1 MSADLP
7 EAQEKGRSDGTNG
20 SAAPIEEIRRLLVS
34 PERLQIR
41 QLQDR
46 VEDPQSNTEM
56 VSRVLPEAMALR
68 SQRDSKLAA
77 SFLPTVET
85 AIALSVKKRPEVLA
99 GAIFP
104 LLGPAI
110 RKAIA
115 ATLGAMLV
123 SLNQTLAQSLSPR
136 SLGWRW
142 AAWRTGKSFSEIV
155 LLRTLEYRVEQIFLI
170 HSRTGLLLQHVSATT
185 MATGADMIS
194 AMLTAITDFVHDS
207 FKLEKTE
214 DIDALQ
220 VGELKVWIARG
231 PQAVL
236 AAVIRGEAPAD
247 LRVQLQ
253 ETIEQIHREHAHD
266 LAEFEGNS
274 APFESCRALL
284 DACLTF
290 RLQERKAQSYRTLSF
305 VAAGAAL
312 VVAALLVRPL
322 LQEHRW
328 RNYLQTLREQP
339 GIILIEADAR
349 HGKYHLTGLRDPL
362 ANDPSALLHDAHLAP
377 QDVEARWE
385 PYSASYPDFVL
396 ARARELLFP
405 PSGVSLKVQDGV
417 LYASGTAPQIWI
429 TSTRKQARFVGGIT
443 KYDDS
448 QLAAEEIAQLR
459 QSAQRLE
466 STSLDFLSGTTAL
479 AQGESDK
486 VLTIV
491 EEMKVVLSSAAAANK
506 KAQIT
511 IIGHADKPGDEH
523 FNEQLSQLRADA
535 ILRRLQ
541 SSGLPRGYFI
551 ARGVGTRVD
560 PGDTVPRPERG
571 PRRAVSFRVVL
582 QDN

>member
-1 MSADLP
+1 MSDDFS
-7 EAQEKGRSDGTNG
+7 EAQEKGRPDGSNG

-41 QLQDR
+41 KLQDR
-46 VEDPQSNTEM
+46 VEDPHLNTEM

-68 SQRDSKLAA
+68 SQRDNKLAA

-123 SLNQTLAQSLSPR
+123 SLNQTLEQSLSPR
-136 SLGWRW
+136 SLGWRLE
-142 AAWRTGKSFSEIV
+142 AWRTGKSFSEIV

-170 HSRTGLLLQHVSATT
+170 HSRAGLLLQHVSATT

-220 VGELKVWIARG
+220 IGELKVWIARG

-236 AAVIRGEAPAD
+236 AAVIRGEAPAE

-253 ETIEQIHREHAHD
+253 ETIEQIHREHAQD
-266 LAEFEGNS
+266 LADFDGNS
-274 APFESCRALL
+274 APFESCRPVL

-290 RLQERKAQSYRTLSF
+290 RLQERKSQSYRALSF

-312 VVAALLVRPL
+312 VVAALLVHPL

-328 RNYLQTLREQP
+328 RTYVQTLREQP
-339 GIILIEADAR
+339 GIVVIEADTL

-362 ANDPSALLHDAHLAP
+362 ASDPSALLRDAHLAP
-377 QDVEARWE
+377 QDVEVRWE
-385 PYSASYPDFVL
+385 PYSASYPEFVL
-396 ARARELLFP
+396 ARARELLAP
-405 PSGVSLKVQDGV
+405 PRGVSLKVQDGV

-429 TSTRKQARFVGGIT
+429 STTQKQAHFVGGISG
-443 KYDDS
+443 YDGS
-448 QLAAEEIAQLR
+448 QLAAEEIVPLR
-459 QSAQRLE
+459 EAARRLE

-479 AQGESDK
+479 APGESDK
-486 VLTIV
+486 LRKIV
-491 EEMKVVLSSAAAANK
+491 EEMQVVVSRAAPANK

-511 IIGHADKPGDEH
+511 IVGHADKPGDER
-523 FNEQLSQLRADA
+523 FNEQLSQMRADA

-551 ARGVGTRVD
+551 ARGVGTRVE
-560 PGDTVPRPERG
+560 PGDPVSRSELG
-571 PRRAVSFRVVL
+571 PRRAVSFRVEL

>member
-1 MSADLP
+1 MSEDLS

-41 QLQDR
+41 KLQDR
-46 VEDPQSNTEM
+46 VEDPQLNTEM

-68 SQRDSKLAA
+68 AQRDNQLAA

-123 SLNQTLAQSLSPR
+123 SLNQTLEQSLSPR
-136 SLGWRW
+136 SLGWRLE
-142 AAWRTGKSFSEIV
+142 AWRTGKSFSEIV

-194 AMLTAITDFVHDS
+194 AMLTAINDFVHDS
-207 FKLEKTE
+207 FHLEKTA

-220 VGELKVWIARG
+220 VGEWQVWIARG

-236 AAVIRGEAPAD
+236 AAVIRGEAPSD

-253 ETIEQIHREHAHD
+253 ETIEQIHRQHPSD
-266 LAEFEGNS
+266 LADFDGNS

-290 RLQERKAQSYRTLSF
+290 RLQERKSQSYRALGV
-305 VAAGAAL
+305 VAALAVL
-312 VVAALLVRPL
+312 VGSALLVRPI
-322 LQEHRW
+322 LQEFRW
-328 RNYLQTLREQP
+328 RNYVRTLREQP
-339 GIILIEADAR
+339 GIVLIEADTL

-362 ANDPSALLHDAHLAP
+362 AQDPSALLRAARLVP

-385 PYSASYPDFVL
+385 PYASSYAEFVL
-396 ARARELLFP
+396 ARARELLAP
-405 PSGVSLKVQDGV
+405 PPGVSLQVRDGV
-417 LYASGTAPQIWI
+417 LHASGTAPQIWI
-429 TSTRKQARFVGGIT
+429 RSSRKQAHFVGGISS
-443 KYDDS
+443 YDDS
-448 QLAAEEIAQLR
+448 QLAVEEIVPLR
-459 QSAQRLE
+459 EAARRLE

-479 AQGESDK
+479 APGESDK
-486 VLTIV
+486 LPKIV
-491 EEMKVVLSSAAAANK
+491 QEMQVVVSRAASANK
-506 KAQIT
+506 KAQI
-511 IIGHADKPGDEH
+511 IIVGHADKPGDER
-523 FNEQLSQLRADA
+523 FNEQLSQMRADA
-535 ILRRLQ
+535 ILRRLE

-551 ARGVGTRVD
+551 ARGVGTRVE
-560 PGDTVPRPERG
+560 PGDTVSRSELG
-571 PRRAVSFRVVL
+571 PRRAVSFRVEL
-582 QDN
+582 QEN

>member
-1 MSADLP
+1 MSEDRS
-7 EAQEKGRSDGTNG
+7 EAQEKGRPDGSNG

-41 QLQDR
+41 KLQDR
-46 VEDPQSNTEM
+46 VEDPQLNTEM

-68 SQRDSKLAA
+68 AQRDTKLAA

-123 SLNQTLAQSLSPR
+123 SLNQTLEQSLSPR
-136 SLGWRW
+136 SLGWRFE
-142 AAWRTGKSFSEIV
+142 AWRTGKSFSEIV
-155 LLRTLEYRVEQIFLI
+155 LLRTLEYRVEQVFLI
-170 HSRTGLLLQHVSATT
+170 HSRTGLLLQHVSATS
-185 MATGADMIS
+185 MNTGADMIS

-207 FKLEKTE
+207 FKLEKTA

-231 PQAVL
+231 PRAVL

-253 ETIEQIHREHAHD
+253 ETIEQIHREHASD
-266 LAEFEGNS
+266 LEEFEGNS
-274 APFESCRALL
+274 APFESCRTLL

-290 RLQERKAQSYRTLSF
+290 RLQERKAQSFGPLGF
-305 VAAGAAL
+305 IAAGAVL
-312 VVAALLVRPL
+312 LLGALLVNPL
-322 LQEHRW
+322 VQGYRW
-328 RNYLQTLREQP
+328 RNYVQTLRDQP
-339 GIILIEADAR
+339 GIVVIEADTL

-362 ANDPSALLHDAHLAP
+362 SRDPSALLRDARLAP
-377 QDVEARWE
+377 QDVDSRWE
-385 PYSASYPDFVL
+385 PYAASYPDFVL
-396 ARARELLFP
+396 ARARELLAP
-405 PSGVSLKVQDGV
+405 PPGVSLRAQDGV
-417 LYASGTAPQIWI
+417 LYASGSAPQIWV

-448 QLAAEEIAQLR
+448 RLAAEEIAQLR
-459 QSAQRLE
+459 TAAQHLE

-479 AQGESDK
+479 APGESDK
-486 VLTIV
+486 LPTIV
-491 EEMKVVLSSAAAANK
+491 EEMKVVVSRAASANK

-511 IIGHADKPGDEH
+511 IVGHADRPGDEH

-541 SSGLPRGYFI
+541 SSGLPPGYFI
-551 ARGVGTRVD
+551 ARGVGTRVE
-560 PGDTVPRPERG
+560 PGDTVSRSELG
-571 PRRAVSFRVVL
+571 PRRAVSFHVEW